1 MCARARGRDWRQL
14 EPAGRSGARTSLPA
28 LPPPPA
34 LVRSRSPPAARGPP
48 SVLSLVRRLPRSCRS
63 SSPSLRTR
71 GQESSA
77 RRGRTRSR
85 LLEVSRSIPSSRLGS
100 GPDQPA
106 LFRPP
111 ARRLVAIAPHLL
123 LSAGSP
129 WPRPLTW
136 GPAPEAAAPPASPR
150 KRAPPPPVPLPPP
163 GRAWW
168 SPSRP
173 PSPSLPLRAAPGW
186 AGALGRPA
194 TALGVACHCE
204 ARVAVGS

>member
-1 MCARARGRDWRQL
+1 MDELRVCARARGRDWRQL

-71 GQESSA
+71 GQASSA
-77 RRGRTRSR
+77 RRGRTRSHR
-85 LLEVSRSIPSSRLGS
+85 LEVSRSIPSSRLGS

-129 WPRPLTW
+129 LPRPLTW
-136 GPAPEAAAPPASPR
+136 GPAPEAAAPPAQSPEAR
-150 KRAPPPPVPLPPP
+150 PA
-163 GRAWW
+163 A
-168 SPSRP
+168 SSP
-173 PSPSLPLRAAPGW
+173 PSPARPG
-186 AGALGRPA
+186 LVEP
-194 TALGVACHCE
+194 
-204 ARVAVGS
+204 